1 MMNWN
6 ELTDKEIQEILEN
19 HPEWT
24 EELIQ
29 W

>member
-6 ELTDKEIQEILEN
+6 ELTEREIEEIIAK

>member
-6 ELTDKEIQEILEN
+6 ELTDNEIKEIIAN

>member
-6 ELTDKEIQEILEN
+6 ELTDKEIQDMINN